1 MARSILVIEDD
12 SVIQDI
18 ITKSIAS
25 NETRLTI
32 IANGEEALIF
42 LSTNVPDLILVDIG
56 LPGLNGYETISKM
69 RAMPG
74 LSQTP
79 VIFLSGRSKEE
90 DNGRSFASGGQLYL
104 KKPFSVQE
112 LRSLVD
118 LALGSLPV
126 QR

>member
-25 NETRLTI
+25 TESRLTI
-32 IANGEEALIF
+32 IANGEEALTF
-42 LSTNVPDLILVDIG
+42 LSTNVPDLVLVDIG

-74 LSQTP
+74 LGQTP

-126 QR
+126 LR